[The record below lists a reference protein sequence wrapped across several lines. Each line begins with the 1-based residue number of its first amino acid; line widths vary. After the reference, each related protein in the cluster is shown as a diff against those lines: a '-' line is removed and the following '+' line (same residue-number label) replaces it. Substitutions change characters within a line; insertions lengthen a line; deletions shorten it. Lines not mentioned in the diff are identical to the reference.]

1 VAALRGLEFKR
12 LVSAIIPARNEEA
25 SIARA
30 VDSVAAQLEVSEVIV
45 VNDQS
50 TDKTDAILAELALRI
65 PKLKIL
71 DTHELPAGWTGKNY
85 AASIGAAA
93 ATGDWLLFT
102 DADTYHS
109 PGAARRALADASEHG
124 AVLVSYS
131 PEQEMESFGER
142 ALIPFVFCR
151 LSAHYSFSRVNDP
164 ALPDAAANG
173 QFLMLRRDA
182 YEAIGGHASVA
193 GLILE
198 DVALARCVKHAGYA
212 IFFTARIGLIRTRMY
227 RSFGA
232 MWQGW
237 TKNLYPLVGG
247 KPLSVLLELIE
258 ATPILETLLLFSAAL
273 YMNGDSMAWTRLGP
287 TLFAGLLLYGL
298 LRYAIA
304 LHRNLF
310 SISYVQYYAAGVC
323 LYSAALITS
332 WWRNTHGAVAW
343 KGRKYPAK
351 GTS

>member
-1 VAALRGLEFKR
+1 M
-12 LVSAIIPARNEEA
+12 
-25 SIARA
+25 
-30 VDSVAAQLEVSEVIV
+30 IV

-50 TDKTDAILAELALRI
+50 TDRTCAILAELALRI

-71 DTHELPAGWTGKNY
+71 STDDLPTGWTGKNY

-102 DADTYHS
+102 DADTYHL
-109 PGAARRALADASEHG
+109 PGAARRALADASEHD
-124 AVLVSYS
+124 AALVSYS

-142 ALIPFVFCR
+142 TLIPFVFCR
-151 LSAHYSFSRVNDP
+151 LAAHYSFARVNDP

-182 YEAIGGHASVA
+182 YDAIGGHASVA
-193 GLILE
+193 GQILE
-198 DVALARCVKHAGYA
+198 DVELARRVKKAGYS
-212 IFFTARIGLIRTRMY
+212 IYFTAPIGVVRTRMY

-237 TKNLYPLVGG
+237 TKNLYPLVAG
-247 KPLSVLLELIE
+247 KPGSVVLELIE
-258 ATPILETLLLFSAAL
+258 ATPILEALLLFSAAL
-273 YMNGDSMAWTRLGP
+273 YTNDGSMPWTRLAP
-287 TLFAGLLLYGL
+287 TLAVGLLIYGH

-310 SISYVQYYAAGVC
+310 PVSYVQYYAAGVC
-323 LYSAALITS
+323 LYPAALITS
-332 WWRNTHGAVAW
+332 WWKNTHGAVAW
-343 KGRKYPAK
+343 KGREYPAK
-351 GTS
+351 KGRPRNSWFE